1 MKKWM
6 AVVLAC
12 MLLVLVTGCK
22 EQAKTSLTEPS
33 RSSDPILSL
42 PTQPSV
48 GRNDPTPVYVSVF
61 GDTMV
66 LATYPVETWGVDQYG
81 LPLKP
86 ECPVLACAAGGRLSC
101 GESHELKTPITKV
114 IILER
119 IAPASTEEWFM
130 GMGSLSQIQGIE
142 KLDMQFVK
150 NMNNMFEGCG
160 SLRELPEWY
169 IEA

>member
-61 GDTMV
+61 GDTMI

-101 GESHELKTPITKV
+101 GESHELKTPHYEGDYPGTDCSGQHGGMVHGDGEPVADSGNREAGYAVCKEHEQYV
-114 IILER
+114 RGVRLPAG
-119 IAPASTEEWFM
+119 IA
-130 GMGSLSQIQGIE
+130 GM
-142 KLDMQFVK
+142 V
-150 NMNNMFEGCG
+150 
-160 SLRELPEWY
+160 Y
-169 IEA
+169 